1 MPVNI
6 GELTSEVVPEPESS
20 PPAASVGEDR
30 MWVELRRHRRNE
42 RRREQEESRTRARG
56 FDD

>member
-6 GELTSEVVPEPESS
+6 GELNSEVVAEAEDVDEES
-20 PPAASVGEDR
+20 PGEDER
-30 MWVELRRHRRNE
+30 QWVELRRHRRMMKRGE
-42 RRREQEESRTRARG
+42 EEESRTRARG